1 MYICTYICIPY
12 TVVVILCTSLQLLI
26 IIAQSYG
33 TDPSKLYYNNME
45 GYGLAHR
52 LKGNLIVLFQCGPS
66 AGVTCNSSQLIGDT
80 DSSNSNAALKG
91 WGVRR
96 FQPESFWQ
104 LLTGGLVKQLAEA
117 LGHKQTAT
125 FPLSKLL
132 WFTSCL
138 FQSTEL
144 RMYMFSKI
152 IDTNQ
157 LCVCVCGGGGGG
169 LCTRTHTALLVHVH

>member
-1 MYICTYICIPY
+1 MAILQRCVSNLGRAVIQSLVLDNTFEAKLHKQNDQLSEDNVRMYVCMYICTYTCIPD

-52 LKGNLIVLFQCGPS
+52 LKGNLIVLFHCGSS

-91 WGVRR
+91 
-96 FQPESFWQ
+96 
-104 LLTGGLVKQLAEA
+104 
-117 LGHKQTAT
+117 
-125 FPLSKLL
+125 
-132 WFTSCL
+132 
-138 FQSTEL
+138 
-144 RMYMFSKI
+144 
-152 IDTNQ
+152 
-157 LCVCVCGGGGGG
+157 
-169 LCTRTHTALLVHVH
+169 